1 MHLQKAASPIVSA
14 CGANEA
20 NFAAMEQEAS

>member
-1 MHLQKAASPIVSA
+1 MHLQKAASPIGSA